1 MNFPPG
7 EKETKT
13 YVQLP
18 QCFRLLSERPTSLLS
33 YMATEGI
40 GISIP
45 PVPNR
50 NKEKI
55 HRPRASGTTVLT
67 GSLSFQQQTCPTR
80 ALTTTVLEQRILHQP
95 HPVSEPSLQPCLT
108 IRPSQHLPLTQSDLT
123 QFQSIG
129 LPYLSTYAKKWPSQ
143 NPRLSLLMDD
153 FPSQAKVY

>member
-45 PVPNR
+45 P
-50 NKEKI
+50 EQI
-55 HRPRASGTTVLT
+55 GTRRKYIGPEHLVL
-67 GSLSFQQQTCPTR
+67 LS
-80 ALTTTVLEQRILHQP
+80 
-95 HPVSEPSLQPCLT
+95 
-108 IRPSQHLPLTQSDLT
+108 
-123 QFQSIG
+123 
-129 LPYLSTYAKKWPSQ
+129 
-143 NPRLSLLMDD
+143 
-153 FPSQAKVY
+153 